1 VATGLQ
7 SVIASTVHM
16 EAGDVYSCGRD
27 LLEGLKSNRP
37 DVLLLDMQLPDIGGK
52 ELAETILKQYPEVR
66 IIVLT
71 SLEATHHVEEMIQI
85 GCMGYLLKST
95 ADYSRLIQAIEQAYS
110 GEVFLDDT
118 LQKQLLANIMK
129 KRKQGEDTIA
139 QLTRRE
145 KEVLRLITDE
155 LTNQEIADQLCVSV
169 RTVECHRLS
178 LLHKLGAKNTAGLV
192 KKAIELRLTK

>member
-1 VATGLQ
+1 
-7 SVIASTVHM
+7 
-16 EAGDVYSCGRD
+16 
-27 LLEGLKSNRP
+27 
-37 DVLLLDMQLPDIGGK
+37 DMQLPDIGGK

-155 LTNQEIADQLCVSV
+155 LTN
-169 RTVECHRLS
+169 
-178 LLHKLGAKNTAGLV
+178 
-192 KKAIELRLTK
+192 